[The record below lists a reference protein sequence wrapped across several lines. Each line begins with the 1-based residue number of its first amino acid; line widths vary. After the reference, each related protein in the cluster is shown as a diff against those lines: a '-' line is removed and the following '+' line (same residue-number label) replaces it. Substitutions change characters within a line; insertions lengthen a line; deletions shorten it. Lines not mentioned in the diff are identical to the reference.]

1 MKKLCI
7 VNCEVPNTYEPKTQ
21 VIIYV
26 NNVLDLS
33 VIQNTLQVKR
43 YCKNYFYIGTNK

>member
-7 VNCEVPNTYEPKTQ
+7 VNWEVPYTYEPKTQ

-26 NNVLDLS
+26 YNVLGLS
-33 VIQNTLQVKR
+33 VIQNTLQVK
-43 YCKNYFYIGTNK
+43 K